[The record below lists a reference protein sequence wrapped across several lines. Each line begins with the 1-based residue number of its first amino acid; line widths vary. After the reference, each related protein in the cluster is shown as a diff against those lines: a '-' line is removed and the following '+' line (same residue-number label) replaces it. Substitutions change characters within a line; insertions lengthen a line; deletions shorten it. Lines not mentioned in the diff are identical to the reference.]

1 MTFTAAPVTSA
12 VAPGFTAVVDD
23 STAIG
28 PTADA
33 AVNVPGPTECAER
46 QYACMSP
53 DEREERVRRARA
65 GNAGDPRRDVGAT
78 LPGGADHGA
87 AGAEEIRYE
96 EVSIE
101 RPRRAGVPQG
111 DDDFVTPI
119 PPKRQ
124 LKGGRPNVGTEA
136 GKGGGKK

>member
-1 MTFTAAPVTSA
+1 MTFSAAPATSA
-12 VAPGFTAVVDD
+12 VALGFTAVVDD

-28 PTADA
+28 STADA

-65 GNAGDPRRDVGAT
+65 GNACDLLGDIGAA
-78 LPGGADHGA
+78 LPGGADRDA
-87 AGAEEIRYE
+87 AGGEEVRYE
-96 EVSIE
+96 EVSNE
-101 RPRRAGVPQG
+101 RQRRAGVPQG

-124 LKGGRPNVGTEA
+124 FKGGRPNAGTEA